1 MTNIVDD
8 DFDWHLEGLDLATN
22 ILSRAINHRSLGHAY
37 LFHGPKSVGKYSLAK
52 RFAQILVTQD
62 LYDGVINLDSPEAM
76 AIERGEFPDVEIISI
91 GGICDD
97 SKDDGVRS
105 TRIRICQIRRL
116 QRLAVIA
123 PFQAARRIF
132 IIDTVDDLQIE
143 ASHALL
149 KLLEEPPPNVLLL
162 LLVQDIDA
170 ILPTIKSRCQIL
182 PINPMP
188 KSKLIEILE
197 RRFEAD
203 KINAAQVATFS
214 RGCFGRAMDMLNDP
228 SIMMLQESVRSDIEG
243 LLDAGI
249 NQRMDYAQSLAGN
262 WRQERESV
270 LATIRIWLE
279 WWSDQLY
286 FFSRPEND
294 ESSVDFKVEDILT
307 ALQVIDQTYEHL
319 MLNVNPQLAI
329 EVMMLEMPSV
339 SFTNKGNV
347 HG

>member
-1 MTNIVDD
+1 MDD
-8 DFDWHLEGLDLATN
+8 NFNWRLEGLDFTTN
-22 ILSRAINHRSLGHAY
+22 ILSRVINRRSLGHAY
-37 LFHGPKSVGKYSLAK
+37 LFHGPKSVGKYSLAC
-52 RFAQILVTQD
+52 RFAQVLITRD
-62 LYDGVINLDSPEAM
+62 LYDGVINLDSPEAI
-76 AIERGEFPDVEIISI
+76 AIDRGEFPDVETISV

-97 SKDDGVRS
+97 LKDDGRS
-105 TRIRICQIRRL
+105 TRIKICQIRRL
-116 QRLAVIA
+116 KRLAMLA

-162 LLVQDIDA
+162 LLVNDIDA

-188 KSKLIEILE
+188 RNKLIEILE
-197 RRFEAD
+197 RRLETN
-203 KINAAQVATFS
+203 KINASQVANFS
-214 RGCFGRAMDMLNDP
+214 RGCFGRAMDMINDP
-228 SIMMLQESVRSDIEG
+228 SVMMLQESVRSDIEG
-243 LLDAGI
+243 LLGASV

-270 LATIRIWLE
+270 LTTIRIWLE

-286 FFSRPEND
+286 FFSRSESD
-294 ESSVDFKVEDILT
+294 EISSDLKIEDILI
-307 ALQVIDQTYEHL
+307 ALRVIDQTYEHL

-329 EVMMLEMPSV
+329 EVMMLEMPSI
-339 SFTNKGNV
+339 SFSDKGNAY
-347 HG
+347 G

>member
-1 MTNIVDD
+1 LTNIVDD
-8 DFDWHLEGLDLATN
+8 DFDWCLEGLDLATN
-22 ILSRAINHRSLGHAY
+22 ILSRVINNKSLGHAY
-37 LFHGPKSVGKYSLAK
+37 LFHGPKSVGKFSLAN
-52 RFAQILVTQD
+52 RFAQILVAHD
-62 LYDGVINLDSPEAM
+62 LSGGVINLDSPEAI
-76 AIERGEFPDVEIISI
+76 AIERGEFPDVETVSV

-97 SKDDGVRS
+97 LKDDDARS

-116 QRLAVIA
+116 QRLAMIA

-162 LLVQDIDA
+162 LLVKDIDA

-188 KSKLIEILE
+188 KDKLIEILE
-197 RRFEAD
+197 RRFGAD
-203 KINAAQVATFS
+203 KINADQVATYAH
-214 RGCFGRAMDMLNDP
+214 GCFGRAMDMLNNP
-228 SIMMLQESVRSDIEG
+228 SVMMLQESVRSDIEE

-249 NQRMDYAQSLAGN
+249 NQRMDYAQSLSGN

-286 FFSRPEND
+286 FFSRTENNERLPD
-294 ESSVDFKVEDILT
+294 LKMEEILT
-307 ALQVIDQTYEHL
+307 ALRVIDQTYEHL
-319 MLNVNPQLAI
+319 ILNVNPQLAI

-339 SFTNKGNV
+339 SFANKGKF